1 MNFDDVAEHPL
12 DEEAPGGL
20 VINPHSALGK
30 ELRKWEQFPS
40 DLTPRG
46 TRPGNPYVFRE
57 YPKMLYK
64 AQRMPNQQMACM
76 LPAPHPYDFQ
86 RPEDFDRALL
96 FKESFDR
103 SCFKIVANDAEERIA
118 AGQGWALTIDAAI
131 ALHEQQQQAIGNAAA
146 EVAHAAQG
154 MTETAKREL
163 HAADQQ
169 THEHVTDV
177 VPVRRRGEARN
188 GVVAKVGTVAVE
200 EA

>member
-1 MNFDDVAEHPL
+1 MNFDVDHHPL

-20 VINPHSALGK
+20 VINPHSELGK

-57 YPKMLYK
+57 YPKALYM
-64 AQRMPNQQMACM
+64 ARRLPNMQMACF

-86 RPEDFDRALL
+86 RPEEFLQAVL

-103 SCFKIVANDAEERIA
+103 SCYTTAANAEEERIKVS
-118 AGQGWALTIDAAI
+118 QGWEPTIDQAI
-131 ALHEQQQQAIGNAAA
+131 QRHEQQQQAIGNAAA
-146 EVAHAAQG
+146 EVAHTAQG

-163 HAADQQ
+163 KAADSQ

-177 VPVRRRGEARN
+177 VPVRKHGKAAK
-188 GVVAKVGTVAVE
+188 GVVAKVGSAAVE
-200 EA
+200 ES